1 LAMKKTFALHAEGQH
16 PDRRLESIKHEIRKY
31 LRRERGKALPE
42 GADLWDF
49 DCRFAVPPQEP
60 AVVALADVMG
70 LIDGAVAAQADHFYL
85 ELLARPAQRP
95 PRPQADDGVPPTA
108 APYLGD

>member
-1 LAMKKTFALHAEGQH
+1 MGLWGVGARAVPLAMKKTFALHAEGQH
-16 PDRRLESIKHEIRKY
+16 PDRRLEAIKHEIRKY
-31 LRRERGKALPE
+31 L
-42 GADLWDF
+42 
-49 DCRFAVPPQEP
+49 
-60 AVVALADVMG
+60 
-70 LIDGAVAAQADHFYL
+70 AQADHFYL

>member
-1 LAMKKTFALHAEGQH
+1 MKKIFLIQEENKNS
-16 PDRRLESIKHEIRKY
+16 DRLVESIKHEIRKY

-70 LIDGAVAAQADHFYL
+70 LIDGAVAAQAGQFYL